1 MIQEKTSEAISL
13 INDMLVL
20 GHHLYE
26 LNCMMIDMS
35 KMLSMTNN
43 KYTEACNELNNRLDV
58 LNGFKANDNKENND
72 ES

>member
-1 MIQEKTSEAISL
+1 MVQEKTIETVSF

-26 LNCMMIDMS
+26 INCMITDTA

-43 KYTEACNELNNRLDV
+43 KYIEICNELNKKLDV
-58 LNGFKANDNKENND
+58 LNGSFNKEIKK
-72 ES
+72 